1 MMFERI
7 LIANRGEIALRV
19 IRACRELGI
28 STVAVYSEADRDSL
42 HVHYADEAYCIGPA
56 PMARSYLHI
65 PNIISAALVS
75 GCEAIHPGYGA
86 LSENPQFVEICQ
98 NHGLTFIGPSMQ
110 CMELMGDK
118 AKAKQIMA
126 QAGVPVV
133 PGSSG
138 PVADE
143 KEAIEVAESIGYP
156 VMIKAALG
164 GGGRGMRIARNREEV
179 KRMLQMARIEAEAAF
194 GSGEVYIEKF
204 VEGPR
209 HIEVQ
214 ILADQFGR
222 TIHLGERECSIQRR
236 HQKLIEE
243 SPSPAVDEGKRE
255 ELGQAAIL
263 GAKAVGYTN
272 AGTMEFLYDRNGN
285 FYFMEMNTRIQVEHP
300 VTEMVTGID
309 IVKEQIKIAAGL
321 PLSYRQEDI
330 KFNGVAIECRLNAED
345 PENDFRP
352 CPGLIREYLPPGGP
366 GIRIDSAAYSGW
378 EVQPYYDSMFG
389 KLIAW
394 GRTREE
400 AINRAKGALEEFIV
414 EGIKTNLG
422 FHLRVL
428 ENDSFVRGEL
438 STDFVEKYLVR
449 SSGQS

>member
-1 MMFERI
+1 M
-7 LIANRGEIALRV
+7 
-19 IRACRELGI
+19 
-28 STVAVYSEADRDSL
+28 
-42 HVHYADEAYCIGPA
+42 
-56 PMARSYLHI
+56 
-65 PNIISAALVS
+65 
-75 GCEAIHPGYGA
+75 
-86 LSENPQFVEICQ
+86 
-98 NHGLTFIGPSMQ
+98 
-110 CMELMGDK
+110 
-118 AKAKQIMA
+118 
-126 QAGVPVV
+126 
-133 PGSSG
+133 
-138 PVADE
+138 ADE

-309 IVKEQIKIAAGL
+309 IVKEQIKIGAGL